1 MAWFAIAAR
10 KSMIL
15 AKEQSKVSQITT
27 NISTILNALG
37 VEKPISCNFYTIN
50 TRFVKGE
57 EQINQKGE
65 RYEGASR
72 QRNLCGG

>member
-27 NISTILNALG
+27 DISTTLNALG
-37 VEKPISCNFYTIN
+37 VEKPISYKLHTIH
-50 TRFVKGE
+50 KGWGT
-57 EQINQKGE
+57 K
-65 RYEGASR
+65 
-72 QRNLCGG
+72 

>member
-1 MAWFAIAAR
+1 
-10 KSMIL
+10 
-15 AKEQSKVSQITT
+15 
-27 NISTILNALG
+27 LNALG
-37 VEKPISCNFYTIN
+37 VEKPISYNFYTIN
-50 TRFVKGE
+50 TRFIKME

>member
-1 MAWFAIAAR
+1 MSLEA
-10 KSMIL
+10 
-15 AKEQSKVSQITT
+15 EQSKVSQITT

-37 VEKPISCNFYTIN
+37 VEKPISYNFYTIN
-50 TRFVKGE
+50 TRFIKGE